1 MKKEVLNIDFPKLAV
16 LLTPIPLRKRFLTGL
31 LAVFMTVMTAIKDN
45 LTAYWDDVIRRLKFN
60 GQVCRLEYAL
70 NCILNANAKEG
81 DARIT
86 VEDAQP
92 FTEYPFYLYKRGT
105 VETFEMPIHWN
116 AVGEHIIL
124 NCRRL
129 NAPKRIDFIV
139 NVPPSIPVEM
149 ENGNNRVELVT
160 DTFKLQSKLY
170 KITRENR

>member
-1 MKKEVLNIDFPKLAV
+1 MKKEVLNIDYPKLAV
-16 LLTPIPLRKRFLTGL
+16 LLTPIPLRKPFFVGL
-31 LAVFMTVMTAIKDN
+31 LTVCMFVMTEIKDC
-45 LTAYWDDVIRRLKFN
+45 LLKYWDEVTERLKYN

-70 NCILNANAKEG
+70 NCILNADAKEG
-81 DARIT
+81 EPRIT

-116 AVGEHIIL
+116 IPGNHIIL

-129 NAPKRIDFIV
+129 NAPKHIDFIV
-139 NVPPSIPVEM
+139 NAPPQIALEI
-149 ENGNNRVELVT
+149 ERLRLVT
-160 DTFKLQSKLY
+160 DTYKLQSKLY